1 MKSFYTIIYIS
12 DPQPNKVEPCT
23 GQCFFQD
30 EWESFEKDNIN
41 ARLKKTKGRYNPNE
55 FVTTL
60 DDGSILR
67 NEIPYE
73 HTKNRYPWLCSLRD
87 KDTRKKH
94 HCGATLLR

>member
-1 MKSFYTIIYIS
+1 MFSQVSVLF
-12 DPQPNKVEPCT
+12 
-23 GQCFFQD
+23 GQFHNLLQ
-30 EWESFEKDNIN
+30 
-41 ARLKKTKGRYNPNE
+41 ARRIRGRYNPNE